1 MENVDTLN
9 LSSDKLGGLLSLLVE
24 RKLQQVLSQGAKSL
38 IDEQLRNESPAGN
51 STTSAGNAGDPDVN
65 VSGSSLSDQNNTVRE
80 LLEKAGKCKK
90 ANPAQQIFWVS
101 KLWFYVAF
109 LYRFYFQ
116 VS

>member
-24 RKLQQVLSQGAKSL
+24 GKLKQVLSQGAKSMSSS
-38 IDEQLRNESPAGN
+38 EMKVQLETLGN
-51 STTSAGNAGDPDVN
+51 SSTTSAGNAGDPDFN
-65 VSGSSLSDQNNTVRE
+65 VSGSSLGDPAAAKYTVRE

-101 KLWFYVAF
+101 KLWFYVA
-109 LYRFYFQ
+109 YII
-116 VS
+116 